1 MPPLKFR
8 TVGFPNTAS
17 SVDLN
22 VTFTLVEQIKSSPDI
37 LCSLLAYTHPQAI
50 VRLSVLLVP
59 FQAFTN
65 WNYLSLQI
73 TPTPRDPSL

>member
-17 SVDLN
+17 SMDLN
-22 VTFTLVEQIKSSPDI
+22 VTFTLVAQIKSSPDV

-73 TPTPRDPSL
+73 TPTPRDPLL